1 MDYILIGKIV
11 NIHGIKGE
19 VKVYPY
25 TDDIHNLSKI
35 KEFYL
40 DNNGKEKYIVESARV
55 HKNMLIVKI
64 KDLSDPD
71 EALRLK
77 NKDIFI
83 PKENLEKLDEETYYV
98 FELIGLEVL
107 DMDGNKIRVRG
118 REELAIAFQH
128 EYDHLNGILFID
140 KIDKKNPFK
149 DQDKM
154 RGI

>member
-40 DNNGKEKYIVESARV
+40 DNNRKEKYIVESARV

-83 PKENLEKLDEETYYV
+83 PKENLEKLMMNTSMLSKDLGTVLVGEDAVTA
-98 FELIGLEVL
+98 GLVNEV
-107 DMDGNKIRVRG
+107 GG
-118 REELAIAFQH
+118 
-128 EYDHLNGILFID
+128 ID
-140 KIDKKNPFK
+140 KAYQKL
-149 DQDKM
+149 
-154 RGI
+154 RGLMNK

>member
-1 MDYILIGKIV
+1 MLRRINKVDYILIGKIV

-64 KDLSDPD
+64 KDL
-71 EALRLK
+71 
-77 NKDIFI
+77 
-83 PKENLEKLDEETYYV
+83 
-98 FELIGLEVL
+98 
-107 DMDGNKIRVRG
+107 
-118 REELAIAFQH
+118 
-128 EYDHLNGILFID
+128 
-140 KIDKKNPFK
+140 
-149 DQDKM
+149 
-154 RGI
+154 